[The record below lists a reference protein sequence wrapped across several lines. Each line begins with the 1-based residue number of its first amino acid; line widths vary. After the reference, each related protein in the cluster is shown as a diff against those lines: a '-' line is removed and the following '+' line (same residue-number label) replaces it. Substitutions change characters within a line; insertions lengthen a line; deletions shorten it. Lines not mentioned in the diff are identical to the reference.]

1 MMTVGAFRGLAV
13 GGCLPFL
20 VVGCLSWGPGPASE
34 SVTLYITRADTG
46 LPLSDATIE
55 LMHGAECNQDDL
67 DQCLDDADDA
77 GRLRTMTTDDQGEI
91 TTRFERRSGT
101 PLAGPLV
108 LRFSGDGQTGK
119 AFAIGL
125 IEGATTI
132 IEQATP
138 DGQTVGVTVVDITI
152 TYSSIN

>member
-1 MMTVGAFRGLAV
+1 MMTVGAFRGLAA
-13 GGCLPFL
+13 GSCLPLL

-55 LMHGAECNQDDL
+55 LARGADCDEDNL
-67 DQCLDDADDA
+67 DQCLEDADES
-77 GRLRTMTTDDQGEI
+77 GRLHTKITDDQGQV
-91 TTRFERRSGT
+91 TTWFELRSGI

-108 LRFSGDGQTGK
+108 MRFSSDGQTGK
-119 AFAIGL
+119 AFAVGL

-138 DGQTVGVTVVDITI
+138 GGQTVGVTVVDIAI